1 MTTYKSLSGYRTA
14 VARIQTNWP
23 DFQRKRD
30 ARLEQQTRH
39 GTAAEAVA
47 ERILED
53 LFTDVLDWGIQD
65 LNNQVGYADL
75 SLSKLGIK
83 RLIVEVKRP
92 GSLAWNQRA
101 VERAMEQA
109 RRYASEQKVKQI
121 AVSDGLILY
130 AADVDGG
137 VLKYRVLERLDCEN
151 PPESLWWLSRHGLDQ
166 CPATADVRELS
177 TLPRKDEGE
186 PVAAD
191 GETSLLHPLYKI
203 PARCFAYVG
212 DASNTATWK
221 LPHRLV
227 DGSPDA
233 SRIAG
238 AVGAIVKNFRG
249 VNVLIP
255 DQHIPDVLVSLAR
268 TAIELG
274 KMPFQGGKAET
285 YKRLEDAL
293 DQLGRLDDLKRLS

>member
-1 MTTYKSLSGYRTA
+1 MTTYKRLSSYHTA

-23 DFQRKRD
+23 GFQRKRD
-30 ARLEQQTRH
+30 ARLEQQKRY
-39 GTAAEAVA
+39 GAAAEAVA

-53 LFTDVLDWGIQD
+53 LFTEVLDWGVKD

-92 GSLAWNQRA
+92 GALAWNQRA
-101 VERAMEQA
+101 VEHAMDQA

-121 AVSDGLILY
+121 AVSDGVILY
-130 AADVDGG
+130 AADLEGG
-137 VLKYRVLERLDCEN
+137 VLKYRVLEHLDCKT
-151 PPESLWWLSRHGLDQ
+151 PPESLWWLSKHGLDQ
-166 CPATADVRELS
+166 CPATADVRELA
-177 TLPRKDEGE
+177 TLPRKNQGE
-186 PVAAD
+186 AIAPGAEA
-191 GETSLLHPLYKI
+191 GLLHPMHKI

-221 LPHRLV
+221 LPHRLM

-233 SRIAG
+233 SRIAS
-238 AVGAIVKNFRG
+238 AVGAVVKNFRG
-249 VNVLIP
+249 MNVSIP

-268 TAIELG
+268 TAVELG

-293 DQLGRLDDLKRLS
+293 DQLGLLDDLKRLS